1 MYCQSIL
8 LGNVI
13 IFHPQDVASELRA
26 MGTQGSRCRTQSRLG
41 ASISSSRALARECLG
56 RVMRKGDHGERATMR
71 QDLPYLSMCWS
82 RGLCIPVSQGIT
94 ISLLRPSSS
103 SQCDTLLTGV
113 QNLSVRHALLYFIMG
128 VLRGRLSLILR
139 HLLRQENYYDHRMV
153 GFLRLRNSLINN
165 D

>member
-1 MYCQSIL
+1 M
-8 LGNVI
+8 
-13 IFHPQDVASELRA
+13 ASELRA
-26 MGTQGSRCRTQSRLG
+26 MGTRGSRCWTQSRLG
-41 ASISSSRALARECLG
+41 ASISSSRALARKCLG
-56 RVMRKGDHGERATMR
+56 RVKQRGIMGNGRPWGRIY
-71 QDLPYLSMCWS
+71 PIYLCA
-82 RGLCIPVSQGIT
+82 GPVDFIHASQGIT

-139 HLLRQENYYDHRMV
+139 HLLRHANYYDHQIV
-153 GFLRLRNSLINN
+153 GFLRLWNSLINN